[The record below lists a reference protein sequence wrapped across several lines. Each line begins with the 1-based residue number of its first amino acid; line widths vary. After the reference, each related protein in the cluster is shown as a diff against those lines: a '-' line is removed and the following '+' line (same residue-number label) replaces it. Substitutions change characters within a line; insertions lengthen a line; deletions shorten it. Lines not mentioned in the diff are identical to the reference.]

1 MSCPKDTNLTIKD
14 EFGNLIA
21 PIVKRISKCKGRL
34 KQYPS
39 FTPIINNISV
49 NISISSVY
57 TVVYISGANFLPP
70 CNGNTYVN
78 FGSYTNLPIV
88 FYNSSFISFVVPL
101 NVPAGYYNIQVVNV
115 YNDNFALPVAQ
126 SYPGIPN
133 YSNSITYLI
142 ISLLNK
148 NGLTSLLLK
157 LYSLSGSFILSKTN
171 NYENIITF
179 TGDGNLNF
187 LQQYNKNIN
196 FVITMNGK
204 SITEGIINKGN
215 NNVTINENTI
225 KNMPFNLYD
234 YPGQIIFKSKSQISN
249 SLNIIFYFNS

>member
-1 MSCPKDTNLTIKD
+1 
-14 EFGNLIA
+14 
-21 PIVKRISKCKGRL
+21 
-34 KQYPS
+34 
-39 FTPIINNISV
+39 
-49 NISISSVY
+49 
-57 TVVYISGANFLPP
+57 
-70 CNGNTYVN
+70 
-78 FGSYTNLPIV
+78 
-88 FYNSSFISFVVPL
+88 
-101 NVPAGYYNIQVVNV
+101 
-115 YNDNFALPVAQ
+115 
-126 SYPGIPN
+126 
-133 YSNSITYLI
+133 
-142 ISLLNK
+142 
-148 NGLTSLLLK
+148 LLK

-234 YPGQIIFKSKSQISN
+234 YPGQIIFKSKTQISN